1 MAGTIAQEIQHKLEP
16 YDLKLVLFTVQ
27 KEVRRHDG
35 IPQEDL
41 PIEIATLTRARDR
54 LANLAHGLG
63 KETLLMH
70 EWEIIATAMRLEIV
84 RFQGVTPWP
93 KYIERLHNIL
103 KIVERMLMESDA
115 QIRNLKGEA

>member
-35 IPQEDL
+35 IPKEDL

-54 LANLAHGLG
+54 LAHLAHDLG
-63 KETLLMH
+63 DDIMLMH
-70 EWEIIATAMRLEIV
+70 EWEIVATAIRLEVV

-93 KYIERLHNIL
+93 KYVERLHDIL
-103 KIVERMLMESDA
+103 KIVDRMLMESEA
-115 QIRNLKGEA
+115 QIRGLKGGA